1 MKFSEKMLLIKQGAT
16 LADIKKLEEEEAAEI
31 AEAKKNNPEDK
42 KDNPEDKKD
51 NPDDN
56 KDEILTALEAAK
68 VALEEA
74 NKTNESLKRENEA
87 LNEKFISLTNKQ
99 TVKEEKPYT
108 SAEVFDELF
117 NNHKNTKEES

>member
-51 NPDDN
+51 NPDDK

-68 VALEEA
+68 LALDEA
-74 NKTNESLKRENEA
+74 NKTNEKLKRDYEA
-87 LNEKFISLTNKQ
+87 LNEQFIGLTNKQ
-99 TVKEEKPYT
+99 TVNNPKPYT
-108 SAEVFDELF
+108 ANEVFDELF
-117 NNHKNTKEES
+117 NNHKDKEES